1 MITDTACQR
10 SCCGENWMTLQA
22 NLLQDFR
29 LQVYEEAS
37 QEKFQFGA
45 GNPVISDKKIWVPS
59 AIEYVCMV
67 FGINVLPADIPFL
80 GSLRLMKRLGAV
92 IDLNNSGIFFSKL
105 DVTSP
110 LCKVGGHLAV
120 EIVNFPPTPHRLR
133 VWSQISDCGFED
145 PEVATVLELAQVPFD
160 AAPSALLDTSAA
172 HQPDHHGLRS
182 GREKAIKPPVSQTD
196 PLLTRSGAATET
208 GQPTGID
215 PIEGLPDRQGRHQR
229 DQAEGLRKDAQCSR
243 EIPPKTSGK
252 LQTSRVPEVRQ
263 QARQIRQM
271 HNMPS
276 QMAVGRNRMEV
287 GWLLLQTVAAATI
300 FLDSGG
306 WFNPASGIRSFPAA
320 SATSTGMS
328 TEDQAYCQGQ
338 VSSGQAQPF
347 STPGTDQ
354 IQATIYDLLSGGPSQ
369 EGRRDGRLR
378 PADGRG
384 EHLQL
389 GPGHRKRLRG
399 ETRKVCNLLEAEVS
413 ALQQLPAEL
422 RKTYK
427 VTRWISSSSSQA
439 VPKPR

>member
-1 MITDTACQR
+1 M
-10 SCCGENWMTLQA
+10 
-22 NLLQDFR
+22 
-29 LQVYEEAS
+29 
-37 QEKFQFGA
+37 
-45 GNPVISDKKIWVPS
+45 
-59 AIEYVCMV
+59 
-67 FGINVLPADIPFL
+67 
-80 GSLRLMKRLGAV
+80 
-92 IDLNNSGIFFSKL
+92 
-105 DVTSP
+105 TSP

-133 VWSQISDCGFED
+133 VWSQISDCGSED

-306 WFNPASGIRSFPAA
+306 WFNPATGIRSFPAA

-328 TEDQAYCQGQ
+328 TEDQAYWAYCQGQ

-347 STPGTDQ
+347 ST
-354 IQATIYDLLSGGPSQ
+354 QALTRSRPPSMTSSAAGHLKKEEEMGDYDLLM
-369 EGRRDGRLR
+369 D
-378 PADGRG
+378 
-384 EHLQL
+384 
-389 GPGHRKRLRG
+389 
-399 ETRKVCNLLEAEVS
+399 AES
-413 ALQQLPAEL
+413 I
-422 RKTYK
+422 Y
-427 VTRWISSSSSQA
+427 SCHCC
-439 VPKPR
+439 